1 MTTGKLYRIPGTDSR
16 IYAVEQGGEVK
27 WTRFNE
33 DYAEI
38 KNMRND
44 TKQGFESMRFNGG
57 YEDDI
62 NTAFTVSS
70 DRVTLTK

>member
-1 MTTGKLYRIPGTDSR
+1 MTTGKLYRIPGTDSG
-16 IYAVEQGGEVK
+16 IYAVEEGSEVK
-27 WTRFNE
+27 WTKFNE

-44 TKQGFESMRFNGG
+44 TKQGFESIRFNVG

-62 NTAFTVSS
+62 NTAFTVSP